1 MSALT
6 FGGRTG
12 ARQRGTAAG
21 LLEAEQV
28 TAASSLVN
36 PTGPVGFPPLRPPI
50 AWPSP
55 REVGLMG
62 AAALAARVVRLG
74 REVEKEKQG
83 ALRAFE
89 SAIGGLKHALGA
101 TQGGLLRSEDGGK
114 AWEDAYWLRQPATM
128 VHVTPDGTVYAFV
141 AGTGLI
147 RTAEPTLS
155 WQTVSQDGF
164 GGTYPLHFA
173 VDPSNQSQLYATTF
187 DPESKAQAL
196 LASDDGGETWIP
208 LGQAGD

>member
-1 MSALT
+1 MSRD
-6 FGGRTG
+6 GGESWEVVG
-12 ARQRGTAAG
+12 PAPQG
-21 LLEAEQV
+21 LIDL
-28 TAASSLVN
+28 AASS
-36 PTGPVGFPPLRPPI
+36 TGPATLY
-50 AWPSP
+50 A
-55 REVGLMG
+55 
-62 AAALAARVVRLG
+62 
-74 REVEKEKQG
+74 
-83 ALRAFE
+83 
-89 SAIGGLKHALGA
+89 A

-128 VHVTPDGTVYAFV
+128 VHATPDGTVYAFV

-164 GGTYPLHFA
+164 GGAYPLHFA
-173 VDPSNQSQLYATTF
+173 VDPSNQSQLYAITF
-187 DPESKAQAL
+187 DPENKAQAL